1 MQVVSLFMLALQTV
15 CCPNFYYF
23 FKVQNA
29 LLEWALTC
37 NTKIYVMAVFMKVA
51 LQIAKKSSRRQNI
64 CSKND

>member
-1 MQVVSLFMLALQTV
+1 MQVVSLFMLALQS
-15 CCPNFYYF
+15 PNFYYF

-51 LQIAKKSSRRQNI
+51 LQIAKKNF
-64 CSKND
+64 KKAEHLFKK